1 MIPFA
6 GLLSVEDYPVQAVVQ
21 ACILP
26 LMILSLVAMEATA
39 LAATILKH
47 HLVRDGIPLVPA
59 ATQDSLAL
67 ETAEETTHSVVASVE
82 DLAEEISSNQR
93 HAKEK
98 SVRLE

>member
-6 GLLSVEDYPVQAVVQ
+6 GHSSVEDYPAQVAVQ
-21 ACILP
+21 ACIQL
-26 LMILSLVAMEATA
+26 LMILSLVVMEATA

-47 HLVRDGIPLVPA
+47 HPVRDGIPLALV

-67 ETAEETTHSVVASVE
+67 EAEEIIHMAVASVE
-82 DLAEEISSNQR
+82 DLVEISSNQS

>member
-6 GLLSVEDYPVQAVVQ
+6 GLLSVEDCPGQAVVQ
-21 ACILP
+21 ACILL
-26 LMILSLVAMEATA
+26 LMIRSLVDMEATA
-39 LAATILKH
+39 LVATILKH

-67 ETAEETTHSVVASVE
+67 EVAEETIHSVAASAE
-82 DLAEEISSNQR
+82 DLAEEISSNQPR
-93 HAKEK
+93 AKEK